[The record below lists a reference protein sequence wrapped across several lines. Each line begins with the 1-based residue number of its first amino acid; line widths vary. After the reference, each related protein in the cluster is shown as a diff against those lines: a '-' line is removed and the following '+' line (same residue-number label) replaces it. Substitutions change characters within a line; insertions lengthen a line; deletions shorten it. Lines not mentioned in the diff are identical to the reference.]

1 MDYWEE
7 SMQDDCYLIAADGW
21 VKAAQPQLI
30 IEDKSKK
37 TKAKPDF
44 AIGKKKYSAELF
56 PPALIIARYYAKEQ
70 AAIEALEAE
79 IAALEQELDEMAEE
93 HGGED
98 GLLAEAKND
107 KDKLT
112 KASAAARL
120 KELRPGNA
128 PGSAKPQLGAKKKAA
143 ELGLSAPSA
152 DAEEIAALHAYVK
165 LAEQAADTGAK
176 LKTAQEELTAKVAA
190 KYPKLTE
197 DEIKTLVVGDKWLA
211 TLAAAVQGELDRV
224 SQTLTGRIRQ
234 LAERYAS
241 PLPQLTDE
249 VEQLAAKVAVHLEKM
264 GVKA

>member
-1 MDYWEE
+1 
-7 SMQDDCYLIAADGW
+7 MQDDCYLIAADGW

-44 AIGKKKYSAELF
+44 AIGKKKYSAELL
-56 PPALIIARYYAKEQ
+56 PPALVIARYYAKEQ
-70 AAIEALEAE
+70 AASEALEAE
-79 IAALEQELDEMAEE
+79 IAALEQVLEEMAEE

-120 KELRPGNA
+120 KDIGRDRRPGGPTN
-128 PGSAKPQLGAKKKAA
+128 
-143 ELGLSAPSA
+143 EDA
-152 DAEEIAALHAYVK
+152 DERKVLQAYVK
-165 LAEQAADTGAK
+165 LAEQAADTCAK

-197 DEIKTLVVGDKWLA
+197 DEIKTLVVSDKWLA

-241 PLPQLTDE
+241 PLPQLTAE
-249 VEQLAAKVAVHLEKM
+249 VEQLAAKVAAHLEKM